1 MTQLN
6 IQNVTADSVEVSGQ
20 PLTRSYAE
28 TIMLPMLITGCA
40 KDFTKAAVILKQF
53 HEAGLSLK
61 SVPVTQVNYYFQT
74 LEEQRQVQAHR
85 QRDAE
90 AHAARCRVQTP
101 QDIAE
106 RKAERLAKEATI
118 RAHFASLRSQQG
130 GGTGW

>member
-28 TIMLPMLITGCA
+28 SIMLPMLITGCA

-61 SVPVTQVNYYFQT
+61 ACPSTQLNYFFQS
-74 LEEQRQVQAHR
+74 LETERQVQAQR

-90 AHAARCRVQTP
+90 AHGARCRVWTP
-101 QDIAE
+101 QDLAQ
-106 RKAERLAKEATI
+106 RKAERLAKEAAI
-118 RAHFASLRSQQG
+118 RTHFASLRSQQG

>member
-1 MTQLN
+1 MTQLI

-53 HEAGLSLK
+53 HAAGLSLK
-61 SVPVTQVNYYFQT
+61 ACPSTQLNYFFQS
-74 LEEQRQVQAHR
+74 LETERQAQAQR

-90 AHAARCRVQTP
+90 AHAARCAPVTMK
-101 QDIAE
+101 DIAQ
-106 RKAERLAKEATI
+106 RKAEREAKAAAI
-118 RAHFASLRSQQG
+118 RAHGQAIRSQQG